1 MSNRFVE
8 CILCFFFKFLVLS
21 AELSGVA
28 QRVAATEKDVDNQS
42 REVATL
48 RGVLS
53 TTETQVQ
60 LQKIIVEDLE
70 KAKTGEIPKM
80 ISFFELTHPK
90 T

>member
-1 MSNRFVE
+1 MLNVYYAFS
-8 CILCFFFKFLVLS
+8 FKCLVLS
-21 AELSGVA
+21 AELSCVA
-28 QRVAATEKDVDNQS
+28 QRVAASETYLDNQS

-48 RGVLS
+48 RGALS

-70 KAKTGEIPKM
+70 KATTGEMPQI
-80 ISFFELTHPK
+80 ISYFDLNHPK